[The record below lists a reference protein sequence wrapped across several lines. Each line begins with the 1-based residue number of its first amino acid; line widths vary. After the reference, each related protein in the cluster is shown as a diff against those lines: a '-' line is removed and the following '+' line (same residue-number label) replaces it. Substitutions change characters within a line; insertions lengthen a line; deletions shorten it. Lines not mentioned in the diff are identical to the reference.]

1 MSSFAQLIGRL
12 RAEQRL
18 QGRLDLLELGVD
30 VEKEKQDVEMARAEY
45 RRDVEKAQ
53 REMARRAK
61 KRSRRGA
68 LGRLLGTALSFIPV
82 VGPIAGAAI
91 GGIASG
97 IGRGSVSPYMGTI
110 RTSLPGG
117 KFLKNQRANLA
128 MDIESTNLF
137 INDAAR
143 SQKQATWYNAIGDA
157 LGTYQL
163 STSLGAGKTK
173 PEKKTEDK
181 VEEKDLGAYGNMRLG
196 EKTKDPYER
205 LTEGSLLGDVNL
217 LGARESTYDY
227 QVGDTTLQ
235 GSFIDPFTV
244 MTDDDGNV
252 DLFGGRL
259 DAAYMNRIFGG
270 DRRNN

>member
-18 QGRLDLLELGVD
+18 QGRLDLLDLGVD

-53 REMARRAK
+53 REMARRAE

-68 LGRLLGTALSFIPV
+68 LGRFLGTAIGFFN
-82 VGPIAGAAI
+82 PIAGAI
-91 GGIASG
+91 VGGVASG
-97 IGRGSVSPYMGTI
+97 LGRSSVSPYMGTI

-137 INDAAR
+137 IGDAAR
-143 SQKQATWYNAIGDA
+143 SQKQATWYNAVGDA
-157 LGTYQL
+157 IGAYQMGSVL
-163 STSLGAGKTK
+163 NDIRNKPK
-173 PEKKTEDK
+173 PEEKTEGK

-196 EKTKDPYER
+196 ENTKDPYER